1 MKYNN
6 GSIKSFEYAKSTL
19 SHIAN
24 MNLDVASAGIYI
36 PRYDIYIYHTSVEYD
51 TTILPQLFPKASSIS
66 TPKTTSSSSPSTKT
80 LHSSSEEPST
90 QILTHSPM
98 APGSLPLKSTPLEL
112 AISVHASTMTTLY
125 YT

>member
-1 MKYNN
+1 MTFISTTLLW
-6 GSIKSFEYAKSTL
+6 SILSMTL
-19 SHIAN
+19 LYKTPAPTTW
-24 MNLDVASAGIYI
+24 A
-36 PRYDIYIYHTSVEYD
+36 
-51 TTILPQLFPKASSIS
+51 TTIPPQLFPKASSIS